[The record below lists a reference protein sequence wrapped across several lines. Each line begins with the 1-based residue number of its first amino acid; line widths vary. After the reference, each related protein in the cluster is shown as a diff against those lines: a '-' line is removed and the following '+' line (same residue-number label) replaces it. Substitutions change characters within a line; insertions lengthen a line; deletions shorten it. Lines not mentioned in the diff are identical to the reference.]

1 LSGSGFA
8 GGMTADGKMLEGHA
22 FLDGRVETVGTLLVA
37 FADARFGCGVAN
49 GMKHAGT
56 VGTVTEAHGPM
67 LRSIDGRPAR
77 DVLLDALAGSSENAR
92 ELFQRGSM
100 MASVESNVGFATTDP
115 SGKYYWA
122 DVPAALMPDGG
133 ALGFFARANGTKL
146 ERVTISRESCL
157 TSIGEATQALVHDA
171 GTKNFDLVLA
181 FTCAVRGFTLGEDAP
196 KEDSQ
201 LRSSVHAKKQLG
213 IIANGEVG
221 CRDNGQPTAGIWLY
235 SLSGLA
241 AGT

>member
-1 LSGSGFA
+1 LSGSGFS
-8 GGMTADGKMLEGHA
+8 GGMTADGRMLEGHA
-22 FLDGRVETVGTLLVA
+22 FLGDRVEMLGTLLVA

-56 VGTVTEAHGPM
+56 VGTITEAYGPM
-67 LRSIDGRPAR
+67 LKSIDGKPAR
-77 DVLLDALAGSSENAR
+77 DAILDALAGSSENTR
-92 ELFQRGSM
+92 ELFQRSPM
-100 MASVESNVGFATTDP
+100 MASVECNVGFATSDP
-115 SGKYYWA
+115 SGNYYWA

-133 ALGFFARANGTKL
+133 ALGFFARNNGTKL

-157 TSIGEATQALVHDA
+157 SSIGEATQALVQDA

-201 LRSSVHAKKQLG
+201 LRSSVQAKKQLG
-213 IIANGEVG
+213 IIANGEIG
-221 CRDNGQPTAGIWLY
+221 CRDQGQPHSGIWLY